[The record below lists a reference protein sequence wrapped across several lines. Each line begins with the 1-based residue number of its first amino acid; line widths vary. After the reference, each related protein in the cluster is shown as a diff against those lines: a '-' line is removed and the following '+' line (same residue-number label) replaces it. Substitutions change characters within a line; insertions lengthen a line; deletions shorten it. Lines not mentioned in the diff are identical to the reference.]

1 MHWHLFFSAPFPPFP
16 FVVKLV
22 RDDAAFATEI
32 ECTAFLTNLT
42 VAGVLISVSIC
53 IAWACNDY
61 IKNKSNQSSE
71 PTWWRPSP
79 RWSTLHEA
87 PFGRWGQINKMT
99 FLCWTDTV
107 RSWMNPSIFRIWWR
121 NAESNATGQSKPLIA
136 QIEPKTMKTEQLI
149 TLRKF
154 LNSKIDGC
162 LWLWIRRVCQR
173 K

>member
-1 MHWHLFFSAPFPPFP
+1 MILAFWKMVRALAIITAVFSGPLLIAP

-71 PTWWRPSP
+71 PT
-79 RWSTLHEA
+79 
-87 PFGRWGQINKMT
+87 
-99 FLCWTDTV
+99 
-107 RSWMNPSIFRIWWR
+107 
-121 NAESNATGQSKPLIA
+121 
-136 QIEPKTMKTEQLI
+136 
-149 TLRKF
+149 
-154 LNSKIDGC
+154 
-162 LWLWIRRVCQR
+162 
-173 K
+173 